1 MRRAFRSLIAVALLV
16 LIPTSCGRAERQVA
30 ISRGSESKE
39 LVTAF
44 INVSLVPMTEEV
56 ILENQTVLV
65 KGTRII
71 QIGPSH
77 EVAIPE
83 NAAVIDGAG
92 AYLMPGLADM
102 HIHSTDDW
110 LSDTAWPA
118 SPLDLFL
125 ANGVTTIRDCGHN
138 GDISLPLRWREEI
151 QAGHLDGP
159 TIYTTG
165 SVLYDDRRGPVYP
178 GIVQDQVDQGF
189 DFLKLYSPLSEEHF
203 YEAMAEA
210 KQLGLYTVGHI
221 PYQVGLDG
229 ALAAGM
235 NEIAHVEEVYFASLD
250 LELTGHPSE
259 EEWLSQVIELSIP
272 LLEATGDNPEVIER
286 LHGEAIST
294 IVDKLRSA
302 DVVVGTTM
310 VVGEVVVQ
318 KLFEPE
324 VFLARPENRY
334 LPLRNRE
341 QIRRGE
347 DEHQLI
353 FRGIEDLAPGKYAT
367 DQLILAHLRQAGI
380 PLILGTDASPTLA
393 VVPGFSIHDEL
404 RILTENGYSPYEA
417 IATATVNAAQVIE
430 AITGSRDCGT
440 IEVGNRADLILV
452 AGNPLEDLVH
462 IREPLGVMA
471 AGRWY
476 SRETLERMIAI
487 EE

>member
-1 MRRAFRSLIAVALLV
+1 
-16 LIPTSCGRAERQVA
+16 
-30 ISRGSESKE
+30 
-39 LVTAF
+39 
-44 INVSLVPMTEEV
+44 MTEEV
-56 ILENQTVLV
+56 VVENQTVLV
-65 KGTRII
+65 EGTRII

-83 NAAVIDGAG
+83 NTAAIDGAG

-102 HIHSTDDW
+102 HIHSTDNW

-138 GDISLPLRWREEI
+138 GDINLPLRWREEI
-151 QAGHLDGP
+151 QAGYLDGP

-165 SVLYDDRRGPVYP
+165 SVLYDDHRGPVYP

-259 EEWLSQVIELSIP
+259 EEWLSQVIEVSIP
-272 LLEATGDNPEVIER
+272 LLEATGDNPEAIEK

-294 IVDKLRSA
+294 IVNKLRSA

-310 VVGEVVVQ
+310 VVGEVIVQ

-404 RILTENGYSPYEA
+404 RILTENGYSLYEA

-430 AITGSRDCGT
+430 ATAGSRDCGT

-487 EE
+487 ED